1 MPRHRLSFCER
12 RRRALRLKAG
22 LDQFEHRS
30 TVTPIGAT
38 AMGLGLLPVAGQVGS
53 MREKLVSVRFSP
65 RENRT
70 DTNFGPAISAH
81 Q

>member
-22 LDQFEHRS
+22 VDQYEHRS

-38 AMGLGLLPVAGQVGS
+38 ALGLGLLPVAGQIGS
-53 MREKLVSVRFSP
+53 MHA
-65 RENRT
+65 T
-70 DTNFGPAISAH
+70 GGGG
-81 Q
+81 